1 MIKSSVDQHRPT
13 EKTMASN
20 FVHLHNHSEFSIL
33 DGAVRIDAL
42 GQTAAKHGMGAVALT
57 DHGNIFGA
65 VEFFK
70 SAQKAGVKPILGCE
84 VYVAPRSR
92 FDKEYRG
99 QDVAHYHLL
108 LLVKDDTGYRNL
120 CILLSKAYLEG
131 FYYRPRIDKELLAQH
146 SAGLIALSG
155 CLHGEVA
162 YQLGRGLTDEAEKAA
177 DAYAS
182 MFGPDHFY
190 IELMDHGLQPQK
202 DVNPQLIRL
211 ARKLGLPLAATNDT
225 HYAEKEDAESHDVL
239 LCIQTNKRVSDTER
253 IKFGSQ
259 EFYFKSAEDMARL
272 FAEVPDAVE
281 NTFHIAARCDFR
293 FPTDGHYFLPHFTPP
308 GGKPLREYFEEVA
321 REGFETRMRTL
332 RPRLEKGDLRY
343 PAADY
348 KARIERE
355 ISLVETMGFEGY
367 FLIVWDLIRAART
380 KNLPVGPGRGS
391 AAGSLLAYSL
401 GITDIDPLEYDL
413 LFERFLNPERIS
425 MPDIDIDFC
434 ARRREEMIKYV
445 IERYGA
451 ANVCQVITF
460 GTMAAR
466 AAIRDVGRA
475 LEVPLSEV
483 DLIAKMIPFEP
494 GKDVTIAESIEKVPA
509 LKAVRD
515 KNSKVAHLLAVA
527 QKIEGQVRHPSI
539 HAAGMVITPRPLT
552 EFVPLYKSAKDEV
565 TTQFAKDDIESIG
578 LLKMDLLGLRTL
590 TVIRDALDLI
600 EAETGERVN
609 VDTLPLDD
617 AKTFALFQS
626 GRTDGV
632 FQFESQGMKELLRNY
647 RPDEFR
653 DLIALN
659 ALYRP
664 GPLKSGMTADFVTR
678 KHHPEEI
685 KVDIPALEPLLR
697 ETRGLIVY
705 QEQVMKIATE
715 LAGFTLAQ
723 ADHLRKAM
731 GKKKPEI
738 MQAQKASFLAGVK
751 EKRVVSVSKAARL
764 FDQIENF
771 AEYGFNKS
779 HSAAYAVL
787 AYQTAYLKAH
797 YPRHYMA
804 ALITSE
810 AERGATP
817 QVVKYIGEC
826 KAMGIAVHPPDINA
840 SDFTFT
846 VAGNDIRFGLSAVK
860 NVGENAARSLIEL
873 RKDKGSFAA
882 PFDIVRD
889 ADSRVV
895 NRKVLESLIKAGTFD
910 SLGLPRSQCF
920 HLIDRMIEVNHET
933 QKAKAARQTLLFSA
947 DASAA
952 FDIPAEIREMCEW
965 DEAQK
970 LAYEKDALGFYITG
984 HPLAENEKRLRRM
997 VTHFVSDLDE
1007 LHDSGSDVSLAG
1019 IIQGF
1024 RNLKTKK
1031 DERMCSFG
1039 LEDLTGRVEV
1049 VAFPEAY
1056 KTFYDH
1062 IHEDMKVWIR
1072 GKVIGEGDNRKIQL
1086 AALLPLDVAFQKM
1099 ARRVV
1104 VRVFMPGLEDTV
1116 LENIQEILRRHPGDC
1131 PLVFKLDKPFSFR
1144 ALVES
1149 PDFKTVAP
1157 ADTLVKQLEALLGED
1172 TVVIEY

>member
-1 MIKSSVDQHRPT
+1 
-13 EKTMASN
+13 MAPN
-20 FVHLHNHSEFSIL
+20 FVHLHNHSEYSIL
-33 DGAVRIDAL
+33 DGAVRIDDL
-42 GQTAAKHGMGAVALT
+42 GKAAAKHGMSAVALT

-70 SAQKAGVKPILGCE
+70 SAKKAGVKPILGCE

-92 FDKEYRG
+92 HDKEYRD

-108 LLVKDDTGYRNL
+108 LLVKNEAGYRNL

-131 FYYRPRIDKELLAQH
+131 FYYRPRVDKDLLAQH
-146 SAGLIALSG
+146 NEGLIALSG
-155 CLHGEVA
+155 CLRGEVA
-162 YQLGRGLTDEAEKAA
+162 FLLGRGQTEEAEKAA
-177 DAYAS
+177 AAYAAI
-182 MFGPDHFY
+182 FDQGRFY
-190 IELMDHGLQPQK
+190 IELMDHGLAPQK
-202 DVNPQLIRL
+202 EVNPQLIAL

-225 HYAEKEDAESHDVL
+225 HYTEKNDSESHDVL
-239 LCIQTNKRVSDTER
+239 LCIQTNRKVSDTER

-259 EFYFKSAEDMARL
+259 EFYFKSAEEMARI
-272 FAEVPDAVE
+272 FADVPEALE
-281 NTFHIAARCDFR
+281 NTFHIAAQCDFH
-293 FPTDGHYFLPHFTPP
+293 FPSDGHYFLPNFTPP
-308 GGKPLREYFEEVA
+308 GGKPLREYFEEVVHQGFQERMTA
-321 REGFETRMRTL
+321 LAPGFE
-332 RPRLEKGDLRY
+332 KGTARY
-343 PAADY
+343 PEADY

-355 ISLVETMGFEGY
+355 IRMVEEMGFEGY
-367 FLIVWDLIRAART
+367 FLIVWDLIRAARNR
-380 KNLPVGPGRGS
+380 NLPVGPGRGS

-451 ANVCQVITF
+451 ENVCQVITF

-475 LEVPLSEV
+475 LEVPLPEV
-483 DLIAKMIPFEP
+483 DLIAKMIPIEP
-494 GKDVTIAESIEKVPA
+494 GRDINIADSLEKVPA
-509 LKAVRD
+509 LKATRD
-515 KNSKVAHLLAVA
+515 KNSKIAHLLEVA

-539 HAAGMVITPRPLT
+539 HAAGIVITPRPLT

-565 TTQFAKDDIESIG
+565 TTQFAKDEIESIG
-578 LLKMDLLGLRTL
+578 LLKMDLLGLRNL
-590 TVIRDALDLI
+590 TVIADALDLI
-600 EAETGERVN
+600 EAETGERVD
-609 VDTLPLDD
+609 VDRLPRDD

-626 GRTDGV
+626 GQTDGV
-632 FQFESQGMKELLRNY
+632 FQFESHGMKELLRNF

-697 ETRGLIVY
+697 ETLGLIVY

-751 EKRVVSVSKAARL
+751 EKRVVSVSKAARI
-764 FDQIENF
+764 FDQIEKF

-779 HSAAYAVL
+779 HAAAYALL

-810 AERGATP
+810 AERGATS

-840 SDFTFT
+840 SEFNFR
-846 VAGNDIRFGLSAVK
+846 VAGSDIRFGLSAVK
-860 NVGENAARSLIEL
+860 NVGETAARALIQL
-873 RKDKGSFAA
+873 RREKGAFGS
-882 PFDIVRD
+882 PFDVVRD
-889 ADSRVV
+889 ADGRVI
-895 NRKVLESLIKAGTFD
+895 NRKVLESLIKAGAFD

-920 HLIDRMIEVNHET
+920 HLIDKMIEINHDA
-933 QKAKAARQTLLFSA
+933 QRAKTARQTLLFGA
-947 DASAA
+947 DDTAA
-952 FDIPAEIREMCEW
+952 LEIPAEILEMREW

-997 VTHFVSDLDE
+997 VSHFVIDLE
-1007 LHDSGSDVSLAG
+1007 ESGDAGNEVSVAG

-1031 DERMCSFG
+1031 DERMCTFG

-1056 KTFYDH
+1056 KTYYEH
-1062 IHEDMKVWIR
+1062 IRDDMKVWLK
-1072 GKVIGEGDNRKIQL
+1072 GKYTGDGENRKIQL
-1086 AALLPLDVAFQKM
+1086 TALLPLEDAFEKM

-1104 VRVFMPGLEDTV
+1104 VRVFLPGLEESV
-1116 LENIQEILRRHPGDC
+1116 LEDLLAILRRHPGEC
-1131 PLVFKLDKPFSFR
+1131 PLVFELDKPFAFKAFVDS
-1144 ALVES
+1144 AEY
-1149 PDFKTVAP
+1149 KTVAP
-1157 ADTLVKQLEALLGED
+1157 TDSLTRQLEALLGED
-1172 TVVIEY
+1172 MVVIEY